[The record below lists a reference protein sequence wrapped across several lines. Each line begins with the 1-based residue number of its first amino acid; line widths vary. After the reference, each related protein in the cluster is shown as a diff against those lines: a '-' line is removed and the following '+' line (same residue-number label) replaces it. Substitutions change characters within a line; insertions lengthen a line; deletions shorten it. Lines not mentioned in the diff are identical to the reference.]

1 MAHYQCALEPVLRY
15 KRAHV
20 LLPEDLVREIDA
32 IAGRRGRSAFLVK
45 TAEDAVRRTKLLQI
59 LDSDKPIWKDE
70 DHPELAKGSANWVR
84 NFYASSSTRLS
95 RAQVVISKGNGHERV
110 ERWQFGLCRRRS
122 GHSQLM
128 RARH

>member
-70 DHPELAKGSANWVR
+70 DHPELAKGAQTGSEISMLHHQTD
-84 NFYASSSTRLS
+84 Y
-95 RAQVVISKGNGHERV
+95 RARKWSFQKAMGTKGSNAGNR
-110 ERWQFGLCRRRS
+110 GLCRRRS
-122 GHSQLM
+122 GH
-128 RARH
+128 